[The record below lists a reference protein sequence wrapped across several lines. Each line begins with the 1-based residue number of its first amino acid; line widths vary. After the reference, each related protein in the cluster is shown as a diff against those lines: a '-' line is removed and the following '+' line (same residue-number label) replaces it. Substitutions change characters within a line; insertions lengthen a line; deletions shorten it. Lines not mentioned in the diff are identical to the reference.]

1 MNVSG
6 CVRASLVVLRECA
19 GPAAAYAAGAASVTD
34 ERAMLVFVPWGVLLA
49 EDAFVAY
56 ERMLRG
62 YGESVVACAPVR
74 GNGCSR
80 LPVVAVEAAAWR
92 SMSKP
97 DVGYVLEGGVAAWL
111 AALEDSGDAVE
122 ARWHVDITSPEEG
135 PVLLDLDWDR
145 LIQRD
150 ADQLRPAHFAITRR
164 QPGQVIARTFG
175 LARLQPFPEAAQRR
189 HARHLDEGKRRSPCS
204 PLLVKR

>member
-1 MNVSG
+1 M
-6 CVRASLVVLRECA
+6 RASLVVLREWA

-34 ERAMLVFVPWGVLLA
+34 ERAMLLFVPWGVKLA

-62 YGESVVACAPVR
+62 YGESVVAYAPVR
-74 GNGCSR
+74 GNGASR

-111 AALEDSGDAVE
+111 AALSWEWTRILGRNTTFNDGA
-122 ARWHVDITSPEEG
+122 
-135 PVLLDLDWDR
+135 LDG
-145 LIQRD
+145 
-150 ADQLRPAHFAITRR
+150 R
-164 QPGQVIARTFG
+164 QAGTKTGA
-175 LARLQPFPEAAQRR
+175 
-189 HARHLDEGKRRSPCS
+189 S
-204 PLLVKR
+204 